1 MRYILAAAVVVV
13 AIMFALPALIP
24 APSPDDHI
32 PGGDPGTNP
41 GTDPGTDPGT
51 EPAGDPWE
59 GKETE
64 IRTKTFHRGTT
75 GSMSNGLT
83 IWFTGDWEVNLP
95 VGLRKARILSIE
107 GSFEVYPAEGHQ
119 VEFAAINIYD
129 MSRPL
134 MQQCVAFQYWNG
146 SELTSPINFSWSWEE
161 LYQGDHDMYPPPQP
175 WDTLEYPPFCDQF
188 LLRLWGPSLGEPTY
202 GPFPRE
208 WHMTVTYEVIA

>member
-1 MRYILAAAVVVV
+1 MRYLLAAAVVVV
-13 AIMFALPALIP
+13 ALMIALPVLIP
-24 APSPDDHI
+24 APAPDDHI
-32 PGGDPGTNP
+32 PGG
-41 GTDPGTDPGT
+41 DPGTDPGT

-95 VGLRKARILSIE
+95 QGLRKARILSIE
-107 GSFEVYPAEGHQ
+107 GSFEIYPAEGHQ
-119 VEFAAINIYD
+119 VEYAAINIYD

-146 SELTSPINFSWSWEE
+146 SELTSPIHFSWTWEE
-161 LYQGDHDMYPPPQP
+161 LYQGDHDMVPPPQP